1 MRLTGIIRDRG
12 CLTEVS
18 NISFH
23 SNRARYYDAKFG
35 IRRNVFTTFIQMY
48 SALVV
53 LVFFLFFCILAGH
66 REEIPTF
73 HIHRD
78 ADHVCSFE
86 SSFPPKKVNKYTFS
100 LSPIVLDV

>member
-23 SNRARYYDAKFG
+23 SNRAQYYDAKFG

-53 LVFFLFFCILAGH
+53 LVFFLFFLHFGWSQ
-66 REEIPTF
+66 RRNPY
-73 HIHRD
+73 
-78 ADHVCSFE
+78 VPY
-86 SSFPPKKVNKYTFS
+86 SSGR
-100 LSPIVLDV
+100 

>member
-1 MRLTGIIRDRG
+1 MRLTRIIRDRG

-23 SNRARYYDAKFG
+23 SNRAQYYDAKFG

-53 LVFFLFFCILAGH
+53 LFFFLHFGWSQ
-66 REEIPTF
+66 RRNPY
-73 HIHRD
+73 
-78 ADHVCSFE
+78 VPY
-86 SSFPPKKVNKYTFS
+86 SSGR
-100 LSPIVLDV
+100 

>member
-1 MRLTGIIRDRG
+1 MRLTGIIHDRG

-23 SNRARYYDAKFG
+23 SNRAQYYDAKFG

-53 LVFFLFFCILAGH
+53 LVFFLHFGWSQ
-66 REEIPTF
+66 RRNPY
-73 HIHRD
+73 
-78 ADHVCSFE
+78 VPY
-86 SSFPPKKVNKYTFS
+86 SSGR
-100 LSPIVLDV
+100 

>member
-23 SNRARYYDAKFG
+23 SNRAQYYDAKFG

-53 LVFFLFFCILAGH
+53 LVFFSFFFAFWLVTEKKSLRSIFIGTL
-66 REEIPTF
+66 ITS
-73 HIHRD
+73 
-78 ADHVCSFE
+78 VVLNLL
-86 SSFPPKKVNKYTFS
+86 FPPKS
-100 LSPIVLDV
+100 E

>member
-23 SNRARYYDAKFG
+23 SNRAQYYDAKFG

-53 LVFFLFFCILAGH
+53 LVFFLHFGWSQ
-66 REEIPTF
+66 RRNPY
-73 HIHRD
+73 
-78 ADHVCSFE
+78 VPY
-86 SSFPPKKVNKYTFS
+86 SSGR
-100 LSPIVLDV
+100 